1 MKIKELIEKI
11 DDKSL
16 IFINGKSYSEE
27 ISEDILEKEIN
38 KINIEFEEKKK
49 QDLESLGYSFEVG
62 M

>member
-1 MKIKELIEKI
+1 MKLKELIEKI

-16 IFINGKSYSEE
+16 IFINGKSYSEV
-27 ISEDILEKEIN
+27 ISEEILEKEIN
-38 KINIEFEEKKK
+38 KINVEIEEKKK